1 MYFIGVEN
9 KTTYTTHRSRTCK
22 RGERD
27 KSNLYIQ
34 GIWPHLS
41 RGFSKVTKR
50 QIETFGRR
58 GGGVGG
64 GHVKTQRTMKDK
76 REGR

>member
-1 MYFIGVEN
+1 MNFIGVEN

-41 RGFSKVTKR
+41 RGFSKVTTR
-50 QIETFGRR
+50 QIETFGGER
-58 GGGVGG
+58 GRQDTKDDERQEGGEVRG
-64 GHVKTQRTMKDK
+64 
-76 REGR
+76 